1 MTLPAPKIDSR
12 TADEVVQQTLELLES
27 YIADW
32 SSFDPVNGW
41 SAFNPD
47 KGASHAL
54 LYIFGRFSE
63 LIIERL
69 NHVPEKNLLAFLDM
83 IGASLLPPQPARVP
97 LTFSLVNGS
106 TVDGLVPAGTQVA
119 AVPAEGEAAPVVFE
133 TEDELIVTAAQLT
146 SLFTRQPEQ
155 DKYADNSLLIN
166 SATSDGVP
174 AFLGNR
180 KLEHIFYLG
189 HATLFGYP
197 RLRQLQ
203 IDFQASPPP
212 VSFHTQWERWD
223 GLQWKKVPASITAGG
238 KETTDGKEYLTKDG
252 HLFFADIPP
261 QPVKIIA
268 DFEKGWLRCR
278 LLTPITPA
286 IDSQIGTISND
297 QLPEISSINMTAT
310 MGTQPEQTLAIEAAF
325 SNTMQVNP
333 ATEFFPFGEKPK
345 IEDTLY
351 LSNREAFSQQDA
363 IVTLNLKLGTPGL
376 KTGKPKL
383 SWEFWDG
390 QMWSVLDKDFSDSTN
405 QLTADSKSGVVKFT
419 FPKQPAMTNVGG
431 IENFWIRVRLVS
443 GNYGEEARYE
453 AVDKT
458 KPEKGYQFIP
468 ANFQPPT
475 ITSITVAY
483 SLTKISPPEVVL
495 AYNDNLDYEVCTFPF
510 KPFEHQTDFNPTAYF
525 GFSLPSGLKTFP
537 NRKLSLYAALAEFK
551 QGENL
556 IPLSPGRSRRSGKS
570 PDNPTSIVTHT
581 FIITNPTSQ
590 AVTYLCEATGKLWT
604 PTVTVKEI
612 SVEAGQSKELPVLVT
627 IPNAAKE
634 GMIDRGFL
642 TLTLKSDPMVE
653 YDAIFDT
660 YVGAIIPS
668 SEQLELVWQYS
679 NGTTWSELT
688 VRDDSE
694 NLTRAGL
701 IEFLAPVDFQES
713 RQFGLQRYWLRVIWK
728 SGEYQFDPRLRG
740 LLLNTTMG
748 EQAVTIRDE
757 TLGSSDGSKNQKF
770 QTTRTPILAG
780 QGLDVREPEIPPV
793 NEQEKLKADGGSNAL
808 RVIRDDTGRP
818 KEVWVRW
825 SQVPDF
831 YGSGPRDRHYVLDN
845 LTGEVS
851 FGDGQN
857 GLIPPTGAGSI
868 QMSLYRNGG
877 GANGNKPA
885 GTITQLKTTVPY
897 VEKVVNYLAAAGG
910 TDAETKDSLL
920 NRAPR
925 TLRHGMRAVTVKD
938 YEDIAMLASTEV
950 ARAKCIPLVNVITDV
965 EDSGGKRLI
974 RNGTVSLIIVPR
986 SLEDKPSPGFEL
998 LGRVQDFV
1006 GSLSSPVAELIVA
1019 GPKYVRINV
1028 TVEVALT
1035 TLDGASDIKL
1045 ALAQALSKYLHPLTG
1060 GPEGTGWAFGRYP
1073 QESNLYSL
1081 IEGIAG
1087 VDHVTSLTFSPTEES
1102 DEVRKAGKYFLVYS
1116 GTHTIDLRFGEV

>member
-1 MTLPAPKIDSR
+1 VTLPAPRIDSR
-12 TADEVVQQTLELLES
+12 TSDEIVRQTLELLKA

-41 SAFNPD
+41 SAFDPG

-54 LYIFGRFSE
+54 LNIFGRFSE

-83 IGASLLPPQPARVP
+83 IGASLLPPEPARVP

-106 TVDGLVPAGTQVA
+106 IVDGLVPAGTQVA

-146 SLFTRQPEQ
+146 SLFMRQPEQ
-155 DKYADNSLLIN
+155 GKYADNSLLIN

-174 AFLGNR
+174 AYLGNR
-180 KLEHIFYLG
+180 KLENIFYLG
-189 HATLFGYP
+189 HATLFSYP

-203 IDFQASPPP
+203 VDFQASQPPA
-212 VSFHTQWERWD
+212 SFRTQWERWD
-223 GLQWKKVPASITAGG
+223 GAQWKKIPASVTAGG
-238 KETTDGKEYLTKDG
+238 RETADGKEYLTKDG
-252 HLFFADIPP
+252 HLYFTDIPP
-261 QPVKIIA
+261 SPRQSIA
-268 DFEKGWLRCR
+268 GFEKSWLRCR

-286 IDSQIGTISND
+286 IDSQLGTISND
-297 QLPEISSINMTAT
+297 QLPLISSIAMTAT
-310 MGTQPEQTLAIEAAF
+310 IGTEPEQTLAIEAAF

-333 ATEFFPFGEKPK
+333 ATEFLPFGEKPK

-351 LSNREAFSQQDA
+351 LANREAFSQQDA
-363 IVTLNLKLGTPGL
+363 VVTLNLNLGTPGL
-376 KTGKPKL
+376 KTGKARL

-390 QMWSVLDKDFSDSTN
+390 RMWSALDKNFSDSTS
-405 QLTADSKSGVVKFT
+405 QLTADSKSGDIRFT
-419 FPKQPAMTNVGG
+419 FPGQPVMTNVGG
-431 IENFWIRVRLVS
+431 VDNFWIRARLVS

-453 AVDKT
+453 AVDKA
-458 KPEKGYQFIP
+458 KPEKGYQFVSQT
-468 ANFQPPT
+468 FQPPT
-475 ITSITVAY
+475 ITSIKVAY
-483 SLTKISPPEVVL
+483 SLTKSSPPEVVL
-495 AYNDNLDYEVCTFPF
+495 SYNDELDYEVCSYPF
-510 KPFEHQTDFNPTAYF
+510 KPFEHQTDINPTLYF
-525 GFSLPSGLKTFP
+525 GFSLPAGLNTFP

-556 IPLSPGRSRRSGKS
+556 IPISPDRSRSSGKS
-570 PDNPTSIVTHT
+570 TDNPTSIVTHT
-581 FIITNPTSQ
+581 FIITNPTSET
-590 AVTYLCEATGKLWT
+590 VNYLCEATGKLWPPNVMKT
-604 PTVTVKEI
+604 EI
-612 SVEAGQSKELPVLVT
+612 SVEAGKSKELPVMVT
-627 IPNAAKE
+627 IPGEAKE
-634 GMIDRGFL
+634 GMRDRGFL
-642 TLTLKSDPMVE
+642 TLRPKADPAVE
-653 YDAIFDT
+653 YNAIFDT
-660 YVGAIIPS
+660 YVGATIPS

-679 NGTTWSELT
+679 TGTTWSELS
-688 VRDDSE
+688 VRDHSE

-701 IEFLAPVDFQES
+701 IEFLAPTDFKEG
-713 RQFGLQRYWLRVIWK
+713 REFGLPRYWLRAIWK

-748 EQAVTIRDE
+748 AQAVTIKDE

-770 QTTRTPILAG
+770 QTTRTPILEG
-780 QGLDVREPEIPPV
+780 HMLDVREPEIPPV
-793 NEQEKLKADGGSNAL
+793 GEQEKLTAGGVGNAL
-808 RVIRDDTGRP
+808 RVVVDDTGRP
-818 KEVWVRW
+818 KEIWVRW
-825 SQVPDF
+825 RQVADF
-831 YGSGPRDRHYVLDN
+831 YGSGPRDRHYVLDH
-845 LTGEVS
+845 LTGEVR

-857 GLIPPTGAGSI
+857 GLIPPTGAGNI
-868 QMSLYRNGG
+868 LMSLYRNGG
-877 GANGNKPA
+877 GATGNKPA

-925 TLRHGMRAVTVKD
+925 MLRHGMRAVTVKD
-938 YEDIAMLASTEV
+938 YEDMAMLASTEV
-950 ARAKCIPLVNVITDV
+950 ARAKCIPLVNIITDA
-965 EDSGGKRLI
+965 EGGDKRLI

-986 SLEDKPSPGFEL
+986 SIEAKPSPGFEL

-1006 GSLSSPVAELIVA
+1006 GQLSSPVAELVVA

-1035 TLDGASDIKL
+1035 SLDGASEIKL
-1045 ALAQALSKYLHPLTG
+1045 AIAQALSNYLHPLTG
-1060 GPEGTGWAFGRYP
+1060 GPDGTGWAFGRYP
-1073 QESNLYSL
+1073 HESNLYAL
-1081 IEGIAG
+1081 IEGIAD

-1116 GTHTIDLRFGEV
+1116 GTHTINLRFEEG